1 MMFSF
6 HLKDS
11 TEKVN
16 RTNLIILFKTQQG
29 EHRKVGGLKKAFDAF
44 LNIVKFNIDRL
55 FSSHF
60 LILTLKFFDI
70 LNAFGV
76 DIQDT

>member
-29 EHRKVGGLKKAFDAF
+29 EHRKVGRLKKAFDAF